1 MFRWPYASRGA
12 TQKAQE
18 SAFKR
23 DQSDLDFTLFAS
35 NDAFIKVWLPDLLS
49 TALDRLS
56 AKHGS
61 SRPDVMRAILF
72 QHIYG
77 VTAYED
83 FIEWKEQLTRN
94 RSQPSESGRAP
105 GIKLSPSRS
114 HSIETLGKTDTN
126 FKFWI
131 PAKLK
136 QDLSTLAKADGLGI
150 SDYVRKVLVR
160 VLLGERF
167 FADWQN
173 QVGQVPS
180 AAKSEEALQ

>member
-1 MFRWPYASRGA
+1 MFKWPYASRGA
-12 TQKAQE
+12 TQKAEE
-18 SAFKR
+18 SASKV

-35 NDAFIKVWLPDLLS
+35 NDAFIKVWLPDRLA

-61 SRPDVMRAILF
+61 SRPDVLRTILF

-83 FIEWKEQLTRN
+83 FIEWKEQLTKSRAK
-94 RSQPSESGRAP
+94 PSGGGHAP

-114 HSIETLGKTDTN
+114 HGIETLGKSDTN

-131 PAKLK
+131 PARLK

-160 VLLGERF
+160 LLLGERF

-173 QVGQVPS
+173 QVGQVPYS
-180 AAKSEEALQ
+180 AKSEEALQ

>member
-1 MFRWPYASRGA
+1 MFRWPYALRGA
-12 TQKAQE
+12 TQKAQV
-18 SAFKR
+18 SASKV
-23 DQSDLDFTLFAS
+23 DQSDLDFTLFSS
-35 NDAFIKVWLPDLLS
+35 NDALIKVWLPDRLA

-56 AKHGS
+56 ATHSS
-61 SRPDVMRAILF
+61 SRPDVLRAILF

-83 FIEWKEQLTRN
+83 FIDWKERLTRS
-94 RSQPSESGRAP
+94 RAQPSEGGRAP
-105 GIKLSPSRS
+105 EIKLSPSRS
-114 HSIETLGKTDTN
+114 HNVETLGKSDTN

-131 PAKLK
+131 PPRLK

-160 VLLGERF
+160 LLLGERF